1 MNYLKKNIEMN
12 KQKLRLFL
20 KIFFLLLV
28 IQLLIIVAD
37 VQLSNTDSSLSAIT
51 SFIISIISFPIRVI
65 SPDLPFYSGEGIPVT
80 LIFWT
85 LNLVL
90 QTMAIY
96 GGIRM
101 IKRVK

>member
-1 MNYLKKNIEMN
+1 VNYLKKNIEMN

-51 SFIISIISFPIRVI
+51 SFIISIFSFPIRVI

-80 LIFWT
+80 LIFWM

>member
-1 MNYLKKNIEMN
+1 MRKTKLK
-12 KQKLRLFL
+12 LFL

-28 IQLLIIVAD
+28 IQLLIVVSYIL
-37 VQLSNTDSSLSAIT
+37 LSNADSSLASIIT
-51 SFIISIISFPIRVI
+51 FIISIFSFPISLI
-65 SPDLPFYSGEGIPVT
+65 NSDLPFYSGEGTFVK

-96 GGIRM
+96 AVIRM
-101 IKRVK
+101 IKRLK